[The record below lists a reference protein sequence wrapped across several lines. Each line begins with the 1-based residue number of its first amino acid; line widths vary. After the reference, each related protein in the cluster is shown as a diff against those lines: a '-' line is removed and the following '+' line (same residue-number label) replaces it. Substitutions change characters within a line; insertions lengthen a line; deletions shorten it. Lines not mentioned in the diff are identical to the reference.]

1 MQSEERSLSPVTI
14 LHNAIENIEK
24 KKGTG
29 LFLEL
34 HAGINTK
41 TKR

>member
-1 MQSEERSLSPVTI
+1 MQSEERSLTPVTI
-14 LHNAIENIEK
+14 LHNAIENIE

-41 TKR
+41 KK